1 MRERRVDQAL
11 QGLSRNE
18 PPDRR
23 ARADAHQS
31 SGARCRLRLLRPDLD
46 REVCDPLALL
56 VLLTGISRI
65 LVMEESV
72 GVTAGYAEA
81 RALIKWLLGRVVR
94 PAATAGEAPEA
105 EP

>member
-1 MRERRVDQAL
+1 
-11 QGLSRNE
+11 
-18 PPDRR
+18 
-23 ARADAHQS
+23 
-31 SGARCRLRLLRPDLD
+31 
-46 REVCDPLALL
+46 
-56 VLLTGISRI
+56 
-65 LVMEESV
+65 MEESV